1 MKKGSV
7 MNKERQVT
15 YSMQLGA
22 SEREEDPKT
31 FPKGTNKQKN
41 LLTYKEGSKHIKL
54 LKTQETRRE

>member
-1 MKKGSV
+1 